1 MSIIQKIIKY
11 LSLAFAIF
19 LIYIIFSSIFGGLS
33 LVFDSFSF
41 NSNNSKM
48 STVWISDND
57 YFDEIDVDI
66 KYSDFSLIYG
76 DEYLIKSEDTRGVEY
91 STKNGVLKI
100 KDKKK
105 FYFGD
110 RKKIEIVI
118 PRNSVFNDVNI
129 NNGAGEVYIEGINS
143 QSINMDFGAGKV
155 TIDSLTSDKVDIDSG
170 AGKIVINSGSIGKL
184 DFDMGVGEVVISSE
198 IGNDTKIDAGVG
210 NFIFNIFGNKDDYKI
225 TVDKGIGNVS
235 VDNTLVND
243 NSKVGN
249 GSKNIDVNGGIGNIS
264 INFK

>member
-1 MSIIQKIIKY
+1 MLFAGFCYI
-11 LSLAFAIF
+11 FAIF

-33 LVFDSFSF
+33 LIFDSFSS

-48 STVWISDND
+48 STVWNSDND

-91 STKNGVLKI
+91 STKNGWLKI

-105 FYFGD
+105 FYFDD

-118 PRNSVFNDVNI
+118 LRNSVFNDAKI
-129 NNGAGEVYIEGINS
+129 NNDAGEGINLK
-143 QSINMDFGAGKV
+143 SINMDFGVGKV
-155 TIDSLTSDKVDIDSG
+155 TIDSLTSDKADIDSG

-184 DFDMGVGEVVISSE
+184 DFDMGVGEAIISSE

-210 NFIFNIFGNKDDYKI
+210 TFTFNIFGNKDDYKI
-225 TVDKGIGNVS
+225 TVDKGIGDVS
-235 VDNTLVND
+235 IDNTLFSD
-243 NSKVGN
+243 NSKIGN
-249 GSKNIDVNGGIGNIS
+249 GSKNIIVNGGIGNIS